1 MQVEVG
7 LIVEGKI
14 TGLTKFGAFVEL
26 PSGDTGMVHISEVAS
41 TYVKEISDVL
51 SEGQTVKVKVIGIN
65 DDGKISLSIKKAQE
79 QPKQPRNNTPNNQNS
94 GRNRN
99 RQSRPSNQNVWKGQR
114 NNQQNNKTMS
124 FEDMMQKFK
133 QVSDEKMSA
142 LKHSNDSKQG
152 NNFSRRSGGA
162 GKRR

>member
-26 PSGDTGMVHISEVAS
+26 PSGDTGMVHISEVS
-41 TYVKEISDVL
+41 TTYVKEISDIL

-79 QPKQPRNNTPNNQNS
+79 QPKQPRNNSYNRNS
-94 GRNRN
+94 GGHNR
-99 RQSRPSNQNVWKGQR
+99 RPYNKSSNQNVWKGQN
-114 NNQQNNKTMS
+114 NNQGNKTMS

-133 QVSDEKMSA
+133 QVSDEKMSD
-142 LKHSNDSKQG
+142 LKHSNESKNG
-152 NNFSRRSGGA
+152 SNFSRRSGGS
-162 GKRR
+162 GRRK